1 MSMEQRHDV
10 EIREQQSGE
19 PAIIDPGAARSR
31 TVKRIV
37 AGVVAVAVIGL
48 VAFLAL
54 RKGEAAFAEPP
65 RDVPFM
71 EGKWIR
77 YSPGFAKRS
86 KLEFAAPESA
96 GLTPVVNV
104 TGTVTFDPERVA
116 AVGARISGRVRRILK
131 FPGDPV
137 KAGDT
142 LAELESADLGQAQS
156 TVLASRA
163 HAEAANANEKRETQL
178 SEARV
183 SSQRDAELAR
193 ATAASARADLHA
205 AEQRVR
211 ALGGNA
217 GGEIGVLAVTSPI
230 PGKIVE
236 SHVSRGQSVEPSATL
251 FRVADLGRVWIELAV
266 FERELGHMAAG
277 DAVEISPQTNQTV
290 VLQGKIAHVGEIID
304 RETRSGDVRVVVE
317 NTDGSLRPGQS
328 VLAKI
333 HTKTTPAAVLL
344 LPREAIISV
353 DGKATVFVV
362 HDATSVEP
370 RAITTGARDGT
381 RVEVLTGLTAN
392 DKVVTSGVFALK
404 SEIFR

>member
-1 MSMEQRHDV
+1 MSLTM
-10 EIREQQSGE
+10 
-19 PAIIDPGAARSR
+19 
-31 TVKRIV
+31 KRIL
-37 AGVVAVAVIGL
+37 AIFAVLGTIAAL
-48 VAFLAL
+48 VALFAL
-54 RKGEAAFAEPP
+54 RQGTPAFAEPP
-65 RDVPFM
+65 RDVPSM
-71 EGKWIR
+71 DGKWIR
-77 YSPGFAKRS
+77 YSPAFASRS
-86 KLEFAAPESA
+86 KLEFGVAESA

-131 FPGDPV
+131 FPGDRV

-156 TVLASRA
+156 AVLAARA
-163 HAEAANANEKRETQL
+163 HAEAANANESRESQL
-178 SEARV
+178 AEARV

-217 GGEIGVLAVTSPI
+217 SSEIGVLAVTSPI

-251 FRVADLGRVWIELAV
+251 FRVADLDRVWIELAV
-266 FERELGHMAAG
+266 FERELGHISPA
-277 DAVEISPQTNQTV
+277 DAVEISPQTNLAV
-290 VLQGKIAHVGEIID
+290 VLEGTVAHVGDIID
-304 RETRSGDVRVVVE
+304 RETRSGDVRVVVP
-317 NTDGSLRPGQS
+317 NADGSLRPGQS

-333 HTKTTPAAVLL
+333 HTRTTPAAVLL
-344 LPREAIISV
+344 LPRDAVTSV
-353 DGKATVFVV
+353 DGKQTVFVE

-370 RAITTGARDGT
+370 RTVTTGARDGA
-381 RVEVLTGLTAN
+381 RVEITGGLAAGER
-392 DKVVTSGVFALK
+392 VAISGVFALK

>member
-1 MSMEQRHDV
+1 M
-10 EIREQQSGE
+10 
-19 PAIIDPGAARSR
+19 
-31 TVKRIV
+31 KRIAIFV
-37 AGVVAVAVIGL
+37 AAALAIGGL
-48 VAFLAL
+48 VALLLL
-54 RKGEAAFAEPP
+54 RKGTPAFAEPP
-65 RDVPFM
+65 RDVPSM
-71 EGKWIR
+71 DGKWIR
-77 YSPGFAKRS
+77 YSPAFAARS
-86 KLEFAAPESA
+86 KLEFGVPESA

-156 TVLASRA
+156 AVLAARA
-163 HAEAANANEKRETQL
+163 HAEAANANEKRESQL
-178 SEARV
+178 AEARV

-217 GGEIGVLAVTSPI
+217 SGEIGVLAVTTPI

-266 FERELGHMAAG
+266 FERELGHISAG
-277 DAVEISPQTNQTV
+277 DAVEISPQTNLAMVVPGTV
-290 VLQGKIAHVGEIID
+290 AHVGDIID
-304 RETRSGDVRVVVE
+304 RETRSGDVRVVVQ
-317 NTDGSLRPGQS
+317 NSDGSLRPGQS
-328 VLAKI
+328 VLARI
-333 HTKTTPAAVLL
+333 HTKTTPSAVLL
-344 LPREAIISV
+344 LPREALTSV
-353 DGKATVFVV
+353 DGKPTVFVE

-370 RAITTGARDGT
+370 RSVTTGARDGT
-381 RVEVLTGLTAN
+381 RVEITGGLTAGER
-392 DKVVTSGVFALK
+392 VAVSGVFALK

>member
-1 MSMEQRHDV
+1 M
-10 EIREQQSGE
+10 IF
-19 PAIIDPGAARSR
+19 
-31 TVKRIV
+31 TTKRVALFLAVLGTV
-37 AGVVAVAVIGL
+37 AGLA
-48 VAFLAL
+48 AFLTL
-54 RKGEAAFAEPP
+54 RKATPAFAEPP
-65 RDVPFM
+65 RDVPAM
-71 EGKWIR
+71 DGKWIR
-77 YSPGFAKRS
+77 YSPAFAARA
-86 KLEFAAPESA
+86 KLEFGVAESA

-131 FPGDPV
+131 FPGDRV
-137 KAGDT
+137 TAGET

-156 TVLASRA
+156 AVLAARA
-163 HAEAANANEKRETQL
+163 HAEAANANETRESQL
-178 SEARV
+178 AEARV

-217 GGEIGVLAVTSPI
+217 SGEIGVLVVTTPI

-236 SHVSRGQSVEPSATL
+236 SSVSRGQSVEPSATL
-251 FRVADLGRVWIELAV
+251 FRVADLERVWIELAV
-266 FERELGHMAAG
+266 FERELGHISVA
-277 DAVEISPQTNQTV
+277 DAVEISPQTNLAM
-290 VLQGKIAHVGEIID
+290 VLKGSVAHVGDIID
-304 RETRSGDVRVVVE
+304 RETRSGDVRVVVP
-317 NTDGSLRPGQS
+317 NADGSLRPGQS

-344 LPREAIISV
+344 LPRDAVTSV
-353 DGKATVFVV
+353 DGKQTVFVE

-370 RAITTGARDGT
+370 RTVTTGARDGA
-381 RVEVLTGLTAN
+381 RVEITGGLTAGER
-392 DKVVTSGVFALK
+392 VAVSGVFALK

>member
-1 MSMEQRHDV
+1 MRPTIKRSITV
-10 EIREQQSGE
+10 
-19 PAIIDPGAARSR
+19 AA
-31 TVKRIV
+31 IV
-37 AGVVAVAVIGL
+37 AALAAVAL
-48 VAFLAL
+48 FLAL
-54 RKGEAAFAEPP
+54 RKGTPAFAEPP
-65 RDVPFM
+65 RDVPSM
-71 EGKWIR
+71 DGKWIR
-77 YSPGFAKRS
+77 YSPAFAARA
-86 KLEFAAPESA
+86 KLEFGVAESA
-96 GLTPVVNV
+96 GLRPVVNV

-156 TVLASRA
+156 AVLAARA
-163 HAEAANANEKRETQL
+163 HAEAANANEKRESQL
-178 SEARV
+178 AEARV

-211 ALGGNA
+211 ALGGSA
-217 GGEIGVLAVTSPI
+217 SSEIGILLVTSPI

-251 FRVADLGRVWIELAV
+251 FRVADLERVWIELAV
-266 FERELGHMAAG
+266 FERELGHISPS
-277 DAVEISPQTNQTV
+277 DPVEISPQTNLSV
-290 VLQGKIAHVGEIID
+290 VLKGSVAHVGDIID
-304 RETRSGDVRVVVE
+304 RETRSGDVRVVVA
-317 NTDGSLRPGQS
+317 NPDGSLRPGQS

-333 HTKTTPAAVLL
+333 HTKTTPSAVLL
-344 LPREAIISV
+344 LPRDAVTSV
-353 DGKATVFVV
+353 DGKPTVFVE

-370 RAITTGARDGT
+370 RSVTTGARDGA
-381 RVEVLTGLTAN
+381 RVEITAGLAAGER
-392 DKVVTSGVFALK
+392 VAISGVFALK

>member
-1 MSMEQRHDV
+1 MSTNHRYGV
-10 EIREQQSGE
+10 G
-19 PAIIDPGAARSR
+19 DPGATRSK
-31 TVKRIV
+31 TVRIV
-37 AGVVAVAVIGL
+37 VIVVVAL
-48 VAFLAL
+48 VALGGIGAFVL
-54 RKGEAAFAEPP
+54 RKRAPAFAEPP
-65 RDVPFM
+65 RDVPYM
-71 EGKWIR
+71 DGKWIR
-77 YSPGFAKRS
+77 YSPAFAARS
-86 KLEFAAPESA
+86 KLEFGVPESA

-116 AVGARISGRVRRILK
+116 AVGARISGRVRRVVK

-156 TVLASRA
+156 AVLAARA
-163 HAEAANANEKRETQL
+163 HVEAASANDQRETQL
-178 SEARV
+178 AEARV

-193 ATAASARADLHA
+193 ATAASAKADLHA

-211 ALGGNA
+211 ALGGSA
-217 GGEIGVLAVTSPI
+217 SGEIGILVVTTPI

-251 FRVADLGRVWIELAV
+251 FRVADLARVWIELAV
-266 FERELGHMAAG
+266 FERELGHISPN
-277 DAVEISPQTNQTV
+277 DAVEISPQTNLAV
-290 VLQGKIAHVGEIID
+290 VLKGKVAHVGDTID

-317 NTDGSLRPGQS
+317 NVDGSLRPGQS

-333 HTKTTPAAVLL
+333 HTKTTPSAVLL
-344 LPREAIISV
+344 LPREAITSV
-353 DGKATVFVV
+353 DGKQTVFVE

-370 RAITTGARDGT
+370 RAVTTGARDGT
-381 RVEVLTGLTAN
+381 RVEIIQGLAAGER
-392 DKVVTSGVFALK
+392 VAVSGVFALK

>member
-1 MSMEQRHDV
+1 MKRNVIM
-10 EIREQQSGE
+10 
-19 PAIIDPGAARSR
+19 AAAVL
-31 TVKRIV
+31 TV
-37 AGVVAVAVIGL
+37 AAV

-54 RKGEAAFAEPP
+54 RRGAPAFAEPP
-65 RDVPFM
+65 RDVPSM
-71 EGKWIR
+71 DGKWIR
-77 YSPGFAKRS
+77 FSPAFAQRS
-86 KLEFAAPESA
+86 KLEFGVAESA

-137 KAGDT
+137 KAGDV

-156 TVLASRA
+156 AVLAARA
-163 HAEAANANEKRETQL
+163 HAEAANANETREAQL
-178 SEARV
+178 AEARV

-211 ALGGNA
+211 ALGGGA
-217 GGEIGVLAVTSPI
+217 SGEIGILVVTSPI

-266 FERELGHMAAG
+266 FERELGHITPE
-277 DAVEISPQTNQTV
+277 DAVEISPQTNLAI
-290 VLQGKIAHVGEIID
+290 VLQGRVAHVGDIID
-304 RETRSGDVRVVVE
+304 RETRSGDVRVVVP
-317 NTDGSLRPGQS
+317 NADGSLRPGQS

-333 HTKTTPAAVLL
+333 HTKTTPSAVLL
-344 LPREAIISV
+344 LPREAVTSV
-353 DGKATVFVV
+353 DGKPTVFVE

-370 RAITTGARDGT
+370 RSVTTGARDGA
-381 RVEVLTGLTAN
+381 RVEVTAGLTAGER
-392 DKVVTSGVFALK
+392 VAVSGVFALK

>member
-1 MSMEQRHDV
+1 VSLEHAATPH
-10 EIREQQSGE
+10 E
-19 PAIIDPGAARSR
+19 PARSKTTR
-31 TVKRIV
+31 N
-37 AGVVAVAVIGL
+37 VVAAVAALAVLGAI
-48 VAFLAL
+48 AFGVLH
-54 RKGEAAFAEPP
+54 KSTPAFAEPP
-65 RDVPFM
+65 RDVPTM
-71 EGKWIR
+71 DGKWIR
-77 YSPGFAKRS
+77 YSPAFAQRA
-86 KLEFAAPESA
+86 KLEFAPAESA
-96 GLTPVVNV
+96 SLTPVVNV

-156 TVLASRA
+156 AVLATRA
-163 HAEAANANEKRETQL
+163 HAEAASANEKRETQL

-183 SSQRDAELAR
+183 SSQRDAELAK
-193 ATAASARADLHA
+193 ATAASARADVHA

-217 GGEIGVLAVTSPI
+217 GTEIGILPITSPI
-230 PGKIVE
+230 PGKIVD

-266 FERELGHMAAG
+266 FEREIGHMTEG
-277 DAVEISPQTNQTV
+277 DEVEISPQTNLTIT
-290 VLQGKIAHVGEIID
+290 LKGKVAHVGDTID
-304 RETRSGDVRVVVE
+304 QETRSGDVRVVVD
-317 NTDGSLRPGQS
+317 NADGSLRPGQS

-333 HTKTTPAAVLL
+333 HTRTEPAPKIL
-344 LPREAIISV
+344 LPRDAIISI
-353 DGKATVFVV
+353 DGKPTVFVA

-370 RAITTGARDGT
+370 RSVTTGARDGL
-381 RVEVLTGLTAN
+381 RIEVVDGLKPGE
-392 DKVVTSGVFALK
+392 KVAVAGVFALK

>member
-1 MSMEQRHDV
+1 MSLEHATT
-10 EIREQQSGE
+10 
-19 PAIIDPGAARSR
+19 PHAPARSKTTR
-31 TVKRIV
+31 YVL
-37 AGVVAVAVIGL
+37 VAVAA
-48 VAFLAL
+48 VAVAGGVAYGVLH
-54 RKGEAAFAEPP
+54 KSTPAFAEPP
-65 RDVPFM
+65 RDVPYM
-71 EGKWIR
+71 DGKWIR
-77 YSPGFAKRS
+77 YSAAYAQRA
-86 KLEFAAPESA
+86 KLEFAAAEAAS
-96 GLTPVVNV
+96 LTPVVNV

-156 TVLASRA
+156 AVLATRA
-163 HAEAANANEKRETQL
+163 HAEAATANEKRENQL
-178 SEARV
+178 AEARV
-183 SSQRDAELAR
+183 SSQRDAELAK

-211 ALGGNA
+211 ALGGNL
-217 GGEIGVLAVTSPI
+217 GNEIGVLSITSPI

-266 FERELGHMAAG
+266 FERELGHITQG
-277 DAVEISPQTNQTV
+277 DAVEISPQTNLGV
-290 VLQGKIAHVGEIID
+290 VLKGKVAHVGDVIEQ
-304 RETRSGDVRVVVE
+304 ETRSGDVRVVVE
-317 NTDGSLRPGQS
+317 NADGSLRPGES

-333 HTKTTPAAVLL
+333 QTKTTPAPMIL
-344 LPREAIISV
+344 LPREAVISI
-353 DGKATVFVV
+353 DGKPTVFVA

-370 RAITTGARDGT
+370 RSVTTGARDGQ
-381 RVEVLTGLTAN
+381 RVEVLDGLKPGE
-392 DKVVTSGVFALK
+392 KVAVAGVFALK

>member
-1 MSMEQRHDV
+1 MSLEHAATPH
-10 EIREQQSGE
+10 E
-19 PAIIDPGAARSR
+19 PARSKTTR
-31 TVKRIV
+31 N
-37 AGVVAVAVIGL
+37 VVAAVAALAVLGAI
-48 VAFLAL
+48 AFGVLH
-54 RKGEAAFAEPP
+54 KSTPAFAEPP
-65 RDVPFM
+65 RDVPTM
-71 EGKWIR
+71 DGKWIR
-77 YSPGFAKRS
+77 YSPAFAQRA
-86 KLEFAAPESA
+86 KLEFAPAESA
-96 GLTPVVNV
+96 SLTPVVNV

-156 TVLASRA
+156 AVLATRA
-163 HAEAANANEKRETQL
+163 HAEAASANEKRETQL

-183 SSQRDAELAR
+183 SSQRDAELAK
-193 ATAASARADLHA
+193 ATAASARADVHA

-217 GGEIGVLAVTSPI
+217 GTEIGILPITSPI
-230 PGKIVE
+230 PGKIVD

-266 FERELGHMAAG
+266 FEREIGHMTEG
-277 DAVEISPQTNQTV
+277 DEVEISPQTNLTIT
-290 VLQGKIAHVGEIID
+290 LKGKVAHVGDTID
-304 RETRSGDVRVVVE
+304 QETRSGDVRVVVD
-317 NTDGSLRPGQS
+317 NADGPLRPGQS

-333 HTKTTPAAVLL
+333 HTRTEPAPKIL
-344 LPREAIISV
+344 LPRDAIISI
-353 DGKATVFVV
+353 DGKPTVFVA

-370 RAITTGARDGT
+370 RSVTTGARDGL
-381 RVEVLTGLTAN
+381 RIEVVDGLKPGE
-392 DKVVTSGVFALK
+392 KVAVAGVFALK